1 MNKEQLN
8 ELENEIKEDFL
19 IGEKKVEICSK
30 IEITKKR
37 QEFNDSLRT
46 KSMTDENN
54 FFEKDIKPK
63 YLNNINNIDY
73 SIKIKGNLNPV
84 NFMNFFVTK
93 YLKSLEFINIF
104 LDIDKNKL
112 KFNVTFDVGEKLKD
126 EIPEEIKKELKKLE
140 INDENKEEKDGENS
154 ILTIK
159 VKLYKISDGHLLKF
173 IKKEGNKTDFIDK
186 LEKLIKFVKSI
197 INFYGCYLKKINK

>member
-8 ELENEIKEDFL
+8 ELENEIKEDFK
-19 IGEKKVEICSK
+19 IREKKVEECSK

-54 FFEKDIKPK
+54 FFENDIKPK
-63 YLNNINNIDY
+63 YLNDTNNIDYY

-93 YLKSLEFINIF
+93 YLKSLE
-104 LDIDKNKL
+104 
-112 KFNVTFDVGEKLKD
+112 
-126 EIPEEIKKELKKLE
+126 
-140 INDENKEEKDGENS
+140 
-154 ILTIK
+154 LTSVFWI
-159 VKLYKISDGHLLKF
+159 
-173 IKKEGNKTDFIDK
+173 
-186 LEKLIKFVKSI
+186 
-197 INFYGCYLKKINK
+197 

>member
-19 IGEKKVEICSK
+19 IREKKVEICSK

-140 INDENKEEKDGENS
+140 INDEIKEEEDEESN

>member
-8 ELENEIKEDFL
+8 ELENEIKEYFL
-19 IGEKKVEICSK
+19 IREKKVEICSK

-73 SIKIKGNLNPV
+73 SIKIKGNLNPI
-84 NFMNFFVTK
+84 NFMNFFVKK